1 MDEIFRRLVTGSVAG
16 LLQGTLPDVRAE
28 HGFKR
33 TVRQRA
39 RRDEGV
45 KHGINTGYQEFAY
58 RAELIGVRPAW
69 RDDPSYRS
77 NGHETA
83 RLKMDRRSLQN
94 GSWINSMDAISA
106 PIRCGDFS
114 PVLQAFLRLAE

>member
-1 MDEIFRRLVTGSVAG
+1 MQSAICREQSDSV
-16 LLQGTLPDVRAE
+16 QGETK
-28 HGFKR
+28 G
-33 TVRQRA
+33 
-39 RRDEGV
+39 G
-45 KHGINTGYQEFAY
+45 NTGYQEFAY

-77 NGHETA
+77 IGHETA
-83 RLKMDRRSLQN
+83 RLKMGRRSLQN